1 VCTAQKSWEL
11 EERLRVSSAPAR
23 HYVSS
28 YVWIAPE
35 SRKENLCEPQ
45 VESRTSCEPWN
56 LPCLCFAQF
65 SAEIVHGRLA

>member
-23 HYVSS
+23 HHVSS

-35 SRKENLCEPQ
+35 SRKENLCEPK
-45 VESRTSCEPWN
+45 VESRTSCEP
-56 LPCLCFAQF
+56 
-65 SAEIVHGRLA
+65 